1 MGKEFNVEAIISLE
15 DRQTLYKILYVGVSA
30 YNRLI
35 NENRDLV
42 VSKAFGE
49 IKTRLLSF
57 VVKRQF
63 DKDLFPLDFPY
74 KADFEKVNHFGNV
87 ALFIKNDKAKIHI
100 NKTSKARKLYN
111 SNKPSNY
118 MLKEAKINSKYTN
131 EIKFFTDKD
140 DEVGVKEDSRVFMI
154 LGYGLKA
161 EVIDHLDFLIPESNM
176 RECLDVFDA
185 LDEYNKYIMDD
196 IEEEEIESEIVALK
210 DEALKFVNNFGR

>member
-1 MGKEFNVEAIISLE
+1 
-15 DRQTLYKILYVGVSA
+15 
-30 YNRLI
+30 
-35 NENRDLV
+35 
-42 VSKAFGE
+42 
-49 IKTRLLSF
+49 
-57 VVKRQF
+57 
-63 DKDLFPLDFPY
+63 
-74 KADFEKVNHFGNV
+74 
-87 ALFIKNDKAKIHI
+87 
-100 NKTSKARKLYN
+100 
-111 SNKPSNY
+111 

-161 EVIDHLDFLIPESNM
+161 EVIDHLDFLIPEANM